1 MPAPTYVNVT
11 SNPERVTSITTDVIL
26 TCTIVLSSILEN
38 ISSISVTIEWLR
50 SSRVLSAN
58 GTTPSVQ
65 SDSSL
70 VYLSTFRPTRVGN
83 YSCNA
88 RVNTSLPY
96 LTASS
101 GADSIVV
108 GKW

>member
-1 MPAPTYVNVT
+1 MPTYVNVT
-11 SNPERVTSITTDVIL
+11 SNPERVISITTDVIL
-26 TCTIVLSSILEN
+26 TCTIVLNSTLEN
-38 ISSISVTIEWLR
+38 ISSVSVTIEWLK
-50 SSRVLSAN
+50 SSRVLSAH

-65 SDSSL
+65 NDSSL
-70 VYLSTFRPTRVGN
+70 VYLSTFQPTRVGN
-83 YSCNA
+83 YSCIA
-88 RVNTSLPY
+88 IVNTSIPY

>member
-1 MPAPTYVNVT
+1 MPTYVNVT
-11 SNPERVTSITTDVIL
+11 SNPERVISITTDVIL
-26 TCTIVLSSILEN
+26 TCTFVLNSILEN
-38 ISSISVTIEWLR
+38 ISSVSVTIEWLM
-50 SSRVLSAN
+50 SSRVLSAH

-83 YSCNA
+83 YSCIA

-96 LTASS
+96 LMASS
-101 GADSIVV
+101 EADSIIV
-108 GKW
+108 GK